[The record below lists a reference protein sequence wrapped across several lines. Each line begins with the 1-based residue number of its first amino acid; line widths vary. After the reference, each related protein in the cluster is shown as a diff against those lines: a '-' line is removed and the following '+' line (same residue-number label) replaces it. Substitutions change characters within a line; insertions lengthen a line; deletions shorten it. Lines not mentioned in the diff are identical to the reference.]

1 MHGSFCTQPPERSRA
16 GAFGTPAGLAAVV
29 ATSLLLAACGGGP
42 ESDRAGGE
50 GEPPP
55 DQTYTVRGQVV
66 ALPARDTPGRNLR
79 VRHEAVPD
87 FVGVEGEVVGMASMT
102 MPFPLAEGVSLEDV
116 EVGDTVEMTFEVRW
130 DGSEPLRVVE
140 LRELPPGTTL
150 DFEVPREPM
159 PGEEDVEGT
168 GSQPP

>member
-1 MHGSFCTQPPERSRA
+1 MSRTFLPRPPWAARLA
-16 GAFGTPAGLAAVV
+16 TLALVAVTPLV
-29 ATSLLLAACGGGP
+29 AACGGGGP
-42 ESDRAGGE
+42 AERPGGE
-50 GEPPP
+50 PEDPP

-66 ALPARDTPGRNLR
+66 ALPGEDASQRRIR

-87 FVGVEGEVVGMASMT
+87 FVGVDGEVVGMASMT
-102 MPFPLAEGVSLEDV
+102 MPFPVAEGLSLEGIETD
-116 EVGDTVEMTFEVRW
+116 DKVEMTFEVRW

-150 DFEVPREPM
+150 DFESTQPM
-159 PGEEDVEGT
+159 PGEGEVERT